1 LQSQFGGGIQHPLL
15 ALAALQSQFGGGMQN
30 PLPAAGMQN
39 PLAPQTLMGGQGT
52 WGGGRG
58 W

>member
-1 LQSQFGGGIQHPLL
+1 
-15 ALAALQSQFGGGMQN
+15 LAALQSQLGGGGQQSPFGG
-30 PLPAAGMQN
+30 GMQN
-39 PLAPQTLMGGQGT
+39 PLAPQTMLGQG